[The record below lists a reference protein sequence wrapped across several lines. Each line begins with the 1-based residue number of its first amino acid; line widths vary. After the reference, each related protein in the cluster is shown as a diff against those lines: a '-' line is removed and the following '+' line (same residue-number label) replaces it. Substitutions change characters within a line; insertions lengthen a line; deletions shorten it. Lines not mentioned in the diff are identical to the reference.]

1 MRNDIA
7 IIIGRKIVDNINR
20 EIVLYNLL
28 NLNNLSTCFLIPGNK
43 ISHASLSTE
52 DIKNFHKTNYK
63 YFNSIE
69 DFKRISNDFDF
80 FLIASWRDYFPLVSY
95 LKSQNKKI
103 LVYSDAGGIDF
114 WDMGANLLML
124 KSMANLLVYQN
135 GGRNLI
141 KNFYKKYFKKK
152 IITGSVRYEYC
163 NNNYKKI
170 LNIKKKKLIVFFP
183 KCFSN
188 IRSKIEDW
196 FPFKSKMWY
205 DSYLI
210 NLKNHYKKISNEIN
224 KNNNYYFCVKL
235 HYGYYDLKFS
245 KKNDSSDR
253 KFWNDIGVKI
263 FTGDEREL
271 FKKMDVGV
279 GVESHS
285 SIDVNY
291 HNKPFI
297 YVKPFNGSKPKQRGF
312 DLGNLFNFKKIKIPS
327 FQDSSKCTIN
337 VKDCWLPYWYGAMT
351 DISNL
356 NSCIEKVLD
365 QKKDLNYLKQV
376 QEFYWGHSN
385 QNKTSERILE
395 IVKSYI

>member
-28 NLNNLSTCFLIPGNK
+28 NLNNLSACFLIPGNK

-63 YFNSIE
+63 YFNSID

-141 KNFYKKYFKKK
+141 KNFYKKYCKKK
-152 IITGSVRYEYC
+152 IITGSIRYEYC

-170 LNIKKKKLIVFFP
+170 LNIKKKK
-183 KCFSN
+183 
-188 IRSKIEDW
+188 
-196 FPFKSKMWY
+196 
-205 DSYLI
+205 
-210 NLKNHYKKISNEIN
+210 
-224 KNNNYYFCVKL
+224 
-235 HYGYYDLKFS
+235 
-245 KKNDSSDR
+245 
-253 KFWNDIGVKI
+253 
-263 FTGDEREL
+263 
-271 FKKMDVGV
+271 
-279 GVESHS
+279 
-285 SIDVNY
+285 
-291 HNKPFI
+291 
-297 YVKPFNGSKPKQRGF
+297 
-312 DLGNLFNFKKIKIPS
+312 
-327 FQDSSKCTIN
+327 
-337 VKDCWLPYWYGAMT
+337 
-351 DISNL
+351 
-356 NSCIEKVLD
+356 
-365 QKKDLNYLKQV
+365 
-376 QEFYWGHSN
+376 
-385 QNKTSERILE
+385 
-395 IVKSYI
+395 

>member
-1 MRNDIA
+1 
-7 IIIGRKIVDNINR
+7 
-20 EIVLYNLL
+20 
-28 NLNNLSTCFLIPGNK
+28 
-43 ISHASLSTE
+43 
-52 DIKNFHKTNYK
+52 
-63 YFNSIE
+63 
-69 DFKRISNDFDF
+69 
-80 FLIASWRDYFPLVSY
+80 
-95 LKSQNKKI
+95 
-103 LVYSDAGGIDF
+103 
-114 WDMGANLLML
+114 
-124 KSMANLLVYQN
+124 
-135 GGRNLI
+135 
-141 KNFYKKYFKKK
+141 
-152 IITGSVRYEYC
+152 
-163 NNNYKKI
+163 
-170 LNIKKKKLIVFFP
+170 
-183 KCFSN
+183 
-188 IRSKIEDW
+188 
-196 FPFKSKMWY
+196 
-205 DSYLI
+205 
-210 NLKNHYKKISNEIN
+210 
-224 KNNNYYFCVKL
+224 L

-245 KKNDSSDR
+245 KKNDSSDK

-327 FQDSSKCTIN
+327 FRDSGKCTIN

-356 NSCIEKVLD
+356 NSCIEKVLE

-385 QNKTSERILE
+385 QNKTSARILE